1 MSTKINF
8 WGPETARW
16 GGGLPREGVV
26 AEKFVPSLESLSSLD
41 FDERIQDVPKLL
53 PGCPEPLGV
62 FEKFVQKKFVCIFR
76 SLTSAFRK
84 AIVSQNVQGVQR
96 ADVVKSDQGP

>member
-41 FDERIQDVPKLL
+41 FEERNPICAGNFAGMSGTPGGVRKVCEKSFCAFFVP
-53 PGCPEPLGV
+53 
-62 FEKFVQKKFVCIFR
+62 
-76 SLTSAFRK
+76 
-84 AIVSQNVQGVQR
+84 
-96 ADVVKSDQGP
+96 